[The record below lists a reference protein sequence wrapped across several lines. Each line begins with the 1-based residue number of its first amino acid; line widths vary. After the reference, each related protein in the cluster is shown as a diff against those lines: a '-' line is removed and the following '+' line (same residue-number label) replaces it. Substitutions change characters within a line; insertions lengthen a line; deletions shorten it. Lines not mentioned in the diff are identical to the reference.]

1 MATDD
6 LDDIDRGIL
15 HLLQEDAR
23 NNSAT
28 DIAEQVGVTANTVR
42 NRIRRLEDRDIIDGY
57 VPIIK
62 YEQAGYQL
70 KISIRCSAPIPER
83 TTLAKEALDVEGVV
97 TVRELMTGQGN
108 VEITVVAAES
118 DDVTQAANEITNL
131 GLDIEDEE
139 LIKHDHLQP
148 FDHFGLPEAED

>member
-6 LDDIDRGIL
+6 LDDVDRGIL

-42 NRIRRLEDRDIIDGY
+42 NRIRRLEERGIIDGF
-57 VPIIK
+57 VPIIQ

-70 KISIRCSAPIPER
+70 KISIRCSASIPER
-83 TTLAKEALDVEGVV
+83 TTLAREALGVEGVV
-97 TVRELMTGQGN
+97 AVRELMTGQGN

-118 DDVTQAANEITNL
+118 DHITQAANRITDL

-139 LIKHDHLQP
+139 LIKHDHYQP
-148 FDHFGLPEAED
+148 FDQFGFLEAKD